1 MKKIEVDITPKLLY
15 LTIFSVL
22 ENIFF
27 IPWHFFNISIYN
39 WFLYVTMIVSLISS
53 FVIGYLFFD
62 TDIETGEW
70 NKFAIP
76 ICILLLCLMIFQ
88 IVNLI

>member
-1 MKKIEVDITPKLLY
+1 
-15 LTIFSVL
+15 
-22 ENIFF
+22 
-27 IPWHFFNISIYN
+27 
-39 WFLYVTMIVSLISS
+39 MIVSLISS